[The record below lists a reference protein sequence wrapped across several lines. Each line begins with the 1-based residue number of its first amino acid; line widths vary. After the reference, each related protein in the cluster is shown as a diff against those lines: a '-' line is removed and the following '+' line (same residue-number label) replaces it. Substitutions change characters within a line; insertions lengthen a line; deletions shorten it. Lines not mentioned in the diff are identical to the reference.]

1 MKERNAGLDAL
12 RCLSM
17 MMIVMLHVLLHGG
30 ALRAADLTSLSFS
43 TALLWILEMGSVC
56 AVNCFGMLSGYLGVG
71 RRVRVS
77 SMLKLWLQVAFYAA
91 GIYLGWAIVRMN
103 PAKME
108 GWTQGLHPVTSNMY
122 WYYTS
127 YACLCFFVPMLNQLL
142 ESAKRTQ
149 LRRTL
154 ALLLAVI
161 CAERLFFDSDI
172 FGLDE
177 GYSMLWL
184 AVLYLMGGYFRL
196 YGGQSRGY
204 RWLQKHGL
212 WVYGALAGAVGLYWW
227 ARTSGRFAF
236 MGAAERWARI
246 TAYDNM
252 TAVALAVCLFAAC
265 SVWQPKGWLKKATA
279 FCAPAAFS
287 VYLIHTHPVFWN
299 EILANRM
306 SGYSSYPPFK
316 MLLCVAAAVAVI
328 FTACILVERIR
339 MKAFAML
346 KIHTACDALGGWAE
360 RTFSRILGE

>member
-17 MMIVMLHVLLHGG
+17 MMVVMLHVLLHGG
-30 ALRAADLTSLSFS
+30 ALRGADLASLSFS

-56 AVNCFGMLSGYLGVG
+56 AVNCFGMISGYLGVG

-77 SMLKLWLQVAFYAA
+77 SMLKQWMQVAFYAA
-91 GIYLGWAIVRMN
+91 GIYLGWALVRMN
-103 PAKME
+103 PAKMD
-108 GWTQGLHPVTSNMY
+108 GWTQGLRPVTSNMY

-127 YACLCFFVPMLNQLL
+127 YTCLCFFMPMLNQLL

-149 LRRTL
+149 LRRAL
-154 ALLLAVI
+154 VLLLTVI
-161 CAERLFFDSDI
+161 CAERLFLDSDV
-172 FGLDE
+172 FGLDG

-196 YGGQSRGY
+196 HGEQSRGY

-212 WVYGALAGAVGLYWW
+212 WVYAVLAGTVGLYWW
-227 ARTSGRFAF
+227 ARISGRFAM
-236 MGAAERWARI
+236 MGTGARWVRI

-252 TAVALAVCLFAAC
+252 TAVASAVCLFAAC
-265 SVWQPKGWLKKATA
+265 SAWQPKEWLKKVTA

-306 SGYSSYPPFK
+306 SDYSSYPLFK
-316 MLLCVAAAVAVI
+316 MLLCIVAAVVAI

-346 KIHTACDALGGWAE
+346 KIHAACDALGGWAE